1 VLSALQTPVDEAE
14 SMRESVNPSRG
25 FPGRLR
31 NLFGLRGIRG
41 GDVYAQEVVDDEES
55 SKSWRFMEQLV
66 FLQPNTA
73 TFIPHRLHCLEV
85 CPGII
90 LVLISEYGLNQ
101 LAGTISLILHHLDE
115 IFLVNRRGGQSVFD
129 LLEESFRRTNS
140 LVKHEFQ
147 TTASSTL
154 RQCSVLVQN
163 AWGNLKE
170 AGLRAYVNSSQP
182 DERVVNQARLEA
194 SSSNL
199 SRKLVELFE
208 QLFFTP
214 KQREYDTAH
223 VKSRLIRNF
232 SGLRKDYGEFLALK
246 GTVNIPMLNFSM
258 CHPGMVHFILIDRS
272 FDEMITPSVH
282 RDHPVGLAYVDRLAE
297 EKGITSGELL
307 KKTIWHMV
315 KRSQRYVGFGYTSQ
329 TWLDRHFLYSYHVWI
344 NHHTQAHHETRR
356 YLPPANTYSKCPG
369 VIGNTFYRDMAQG
382 QSYVFEL
389 YCVHEAAVP
398 AKTAAS
404 QCKDLANQLW
414 PNTKAAIAPFS
425 LIN

>member
-1 VLSALQTPVDEAE
+1 MEGIDPQSSVGIAEASPDRSELFQTPPTVMPGAYSTREAEDPPFATPGPEADPTFSIPVDEAE

-31 NLFGLRGIRG
+31 NLFGLRGTRG

-55 SKSWRFMEQLV
+55 TKSWRFMEQLV

-101 LAGTISLILHHLDE
+101 LAGTISLVLHHLDE
-115 IFLVNRRGGQSVFD
+115 IFVGNRRGGQSVFD

-182 DERVVNQARLEA
+182 DERLVNQARLEA

-282 RDHPVGLAYVDRLAE
+282 RDHPVVSHHYHQFYSHKLLSLPLSPRDWRMWTDWPRRKESPVENCSRKLS
-297 EKGITSGELL
+297 GI
-307 KKTIWHMV
+307 W
-315 KRSQRYVGFGYTSQ
+315 
-329 TWLDRHFLYSYHVWI
+329 
-344 NHHTQAHHETRR
+344 
-356 YLPPANTYSKCPG
+356 
-369 VIGNTFYRDMAQG
+369 
-382 QSYVFEL
+382 
-389 YCVHEAAVP
+389 
-398 AKTAAS
+398 
-404 QCKDLANQLW
+404 
-414 PNTKAAIAPFS
+414 
-425 LIN
+425 

>member
-1 VLSALQTPVDEAE
+1 
-14 SMRESVNPSRG
+14 
-25 FPGRLR
+25 
-31 NLFGLRGIRG
+31 
-41 GDVYAQEVVDDEES
+41 
-55 SKSWRFMEQLV
+55 
-66 FLQPNTA
+66 
-73 TFIPHRLHCLEV
+73 
-85 CPGII
+85 
-90 LVLISEYGLNQ
+90 
-101 LAGTISLILHHLDE
+101 
-115 IFLVNRRGGQSVFD
+115 

-147 TTASSTL
+147 STASHYL

-163 AWGNLKE
+163 AWGQLKE
-170 AGLRAYVNSSQP
+170 AGLRGFITAGQGE
-182 DERVVNQARLEA
+182 EREANLPRLEA
-194 SSSNL
+194 SSTNL
-199 SRKLVELFE
+199 VKRLVELFE

-232 SGLRKDYGEFLALK
+232 YGLRKDYGEFLALK
-246 GTVNIPMLNFSM
+246 GTMNIPMLNFSM

-282 RDHPVGLAYVDRLAE
+282 RDHPVGLDYVDKLAV

-307 KKTIWHMV
+307 KKMIWKMV
-315 KRSQRYVGFGYTSQ
+315 KRSQKYLSHGYTCQ
-329 TWLDRHFLYSYHVWI
+329 TWLDQHFLCSYYVWV
-344 NHHTQAHHETRR
+344 NHHTLAHNESRR
-356 YLPPANTYSKCPG
+356 YLSPTVTTTDKYPG
-369 VIGNTFYRDMAQG
+369 VIGNSFYRDMAQG

-389 YCVHEAAVP
+389 YCMHEAAVP
-398 AKTAAS
+398 SKTAAM

>member
-1 VLSALQTPVDEAE
+1 
-14 SMRESVNPSRG
+14 
-25 FPGRLR
+25 
-31 NLFGLRGIRG
+31 
-41 GDVYAQEVVDDEES
+41 
-55 SKSWRFMEQLV
+55 
-66 FLQPNTA
+66 
-73 TFIPHRLHCLEV
+73 
-85 CPGII
+85 
-90 LVLISEYGLNQ
+90 
-101 LAGTISLILHHLDE
+101 
-115 IFLVNRRGGQSVFD
+115 
-129 LLEESFRRTNS
+129 
-140 LVKHEFQ
+140 
-147 TTASSTL
+147 
-154 RQCSVLVQN
+154 
-163 AWGNLKE
+163 
-170 AGLRAYVNSSQP
+170 
-182 DERVVNQARLEA
+182 
-194 SSSNL
+194 
-199 SRKLVELFE
+199 
-208 QLFFTP
+208 
-214 KQREYDTAH
+214 
-223 VKSRLIRNF
+223 
-232 SGLRKDYGEFLALK
+232 
-246 GTVNIPMLNFSM
+246 M

-282 RDHPVGLAYVDRLAE
+282 RDHPVVYIASLYTTSSVVSHKLSLSLSPSHSQGLAYVDRLAE